1 MFLNLIKLCVGV
13 EDVAQLDRYQS
24 RRLARGERLVHRTRM
39 MPRRAEELLDG
50 GSLYWVIRGRVRVR
64 QRLLAIER
72 IYDEEGRSFALLVLA
87 PELVRT
93 LPRPH
98 RAFQGWRYF
107 PASDAPP
114 DIGTAPG
121 DDPDLPPGLREAL
134 TKFGVLGG

>member
-98 RAFQGWRYF
+98 RAFQGWRYL
-107 PASDAPP
+107 PAADAPA
-114 DIGTAPG
+114 DLGTAPA
-121 DDPDLPPGLREAL
+121 DAPDMPLDMVTALRALGLL
-134 TKFGVLGG
+134 